1 MFLMINTGHR
11 NDSLKHQATALLDG
25 NSLDGSLDLIIG
37 SRLLKPNSQ
46 INNRNIDSGDTE
58 SHSSQLSIEGRK
70 HLANS
75 LRDNMGL
82 QQDNQNK
89 EAMRVLIT
97 YRRIYMITTFF
108 L

>member
-1 MFLMINTGHR
+1 
-11 NDSLKHQATALLDG
+11 
-25 NSLDGSLDLIIG
+25 
-37 SRLLKPNSQ
+37 
-46 INNRNIDSGDTE
+46 
-58 SHSSQLSIEGRK
+58 
-70 HLANS
+70 
-75 LRDNMGL
+75 MGL